1 MLSVVGLLWK
11 VVGEGLKWWIDGN
24 KWWSWEQ
31 RQNVPRERGR
41 AQILPAR
48 LSFELQNISG
58 GMAGISG
65 GRRGLQV
72 VEG

>member
-1 MLSVVGLLWK
+1 MGTSGGVG
-11 VVGEGLKWWIDGN
+11 
-24 KWWSWEQ
+24 EQ

-41 AQILPAR
+41 AQIIPAR
-48 LSFELQNISG
+48 LSFELQNISD

-72 VEG
+72 EGVGENHAPGEGNEHART